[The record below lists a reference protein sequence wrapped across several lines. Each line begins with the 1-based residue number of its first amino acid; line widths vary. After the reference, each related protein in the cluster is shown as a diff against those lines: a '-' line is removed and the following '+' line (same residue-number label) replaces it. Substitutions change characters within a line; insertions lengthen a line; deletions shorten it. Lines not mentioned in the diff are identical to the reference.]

1 MQIEH
6 TKHALSR
13 YRRRKISPELIKE
26 AIIRGQERKY
36 QTHGTIKCIYR
47 KDNKKLVV
55 VYKQNRAK
63 YKIITTYYED

>member
-1 MQIEH
+1 MEIGY
-6 TKHALSR
+6 TRHALR
-13 YRRRKISPELIKE
+13 RCRRRKISSELVEE

-36 QTHGTIKCIYR
+36 QGYGIIKCTYR

-55 VYKQNRAK
+55 VYKQNREK